1 MYKIR
6 TNNANRFKVIQPI
19 GVLDVN
25 ETRAMKGMILCMYS
39 LCISCNTRKRS

>member
-6 TNNANRFKVIQPI
+6 TNNANRFRVIQPI

-25 ETRAMKGMILCMYS
+25 ETRAMKGMILYVYY
-39 LCISCNTRKRS
+39 LYISCNTRKRS